1 MWFTQNILPYR
12 TDIMARGTEDWVYR
26 ARGISDVV
34 ADKQA
39 SNQRRRSTMQE
50 LLIILQSGF
59 EEDNVT
65 VYVNGKQ
72 ARRDTDLS
80 TNPLLG
86 IAEEVAIELPA
97 RGATIGV
104 EVTSRGLAG
113 GVKLSGR
120 PKSLLVSI
128 EDGKL
133 VIQEGTGR
141 EAFL

>member
-1 MWFTQNILPYR
+1 
-12 TDIMARGTEDWVYR
+12 
-26 ARGISDVV
+26 
-34 ADKQA
+34 
-39 SNQRRRSTMQE
+39 MQE

-72 ARRDTDLS
+72 ALRDTDLS

-104 EVTSRGLAG
+104 EVTSRGLSG
-113 GVKLSGR
+113 GVKLSGK

-128 EDGKL
+128 DDGKL
-133 VIQEGTGR
+133 VIREGTGR